1 MKTINYT
8 NSTNKKHKMSCSIDK
23 DKPRTLTINLT
34 ESEERNTAKK
44 RQLQTRDE
52 FETIRIYLSIIFTY

>member
-8 NSTNKKHKMSCSIDK
+8 NSTNKKNKMSCSKDK
-23 DKPRTLTINLT
+23 GKPRTLTINLT

-44 RQLQTRDE
+44 KQLQTLDE

>member
-8 NSTNKKHKMSCSIDK
+8 NSTNKKHKIFCSIDK
-23 DKPRTLTINLT
+23 VKPRTLTINLT

-52 FETIRIYLSIIFTY
+52 FETIRIYLNIIFTY